1 MPAMHTVNPRKK
13 RAQTA
18 IRCLRM
24 SWSVQTMG
32 DGDDTERKH
41 VISLIDTAVFERSQR
56 GPKCIQGSMS
66 KV

>member
-1 MPAMHTVNPRKK
+1 
-13 RAQTA
+13 
-18 IRCLRM
+18 
-24 SWSVQTMG
+24 MG